1 MPQQIDT
8 KHFDTCVA
16 TLEYALEK
24 LKETEGNENTLEYN
38 MARSSCIKEFEI
50 ILEQGGK
57 LLRKALKPYF
67 SSSAAVDRLNF
78 KDVFRHSVL
87 HGLLNVEESERWLEY
102 RDSRNT
108 TAHDYGEEF
117 AEKVLVF
124 LHDFAEDAKN
134 LSKMLK
140 AAK

>member
-8 KHFDTCVA
+8 EHFDTCIA

-24 LKETEGNENTLEYN
+24 LKKTKENENQLEYN

-50 ILEQGGK
+50 ILEQSGK
-57 LLRKALKPYF
+57 LLKKVLKPYF
-67 SSSAAVDRLNF
+67 SSSATVDRLNF
-78 KDVFRHSVL
+78 KDVFRYSVL
-87 HGLLNVEESERWLEY
+87 HGLLNVEESERWLGY

-124 LHDFAEDAKN
+124 LPIFADDAKN
-134 LSKMLK
+134 LSKMLRV
-140 AAK
+140 AK

>member
-1 MPQQIDT
+1 MLQQIDT
-8 KHFDTCVA
+8 EHFDICVA

-24 LKETEGNENTLEYN
+24 LKKMDGSQNQLEYN

-50 ILEQGGK
+50 ILEQSGK
-57 LLRKALKPYF
+57 LLRKVLKPYF
-67 SSSAAVDRLNF
+67 SNSAAVDRLNF
-78 KDVFRHSVL
+78 KDIFRHSVL
-87 HGLLNVEESERWLEY
+87 HGLLSVEESERWLEY

-124 LHDFAEDAKN
+124 LPIFANDAKN
-134 LSKMLK
+134 LSKMLGG
-140 AAK
+140 AK